1 MKKRSKI
8 IFLITILSFIIGI
21 TIAFRGFK
29 NANTFFII
37 SGIFIFSI
45 GLVGIVKLYND

>member
-1 MKKRSKI
+1 MKKTSKI

-37 SGIFIFSI
+37 LGISIFSI
-45 GLVGIVKLYND
+45 GLAGVVKLYNE